1 MYSYSDFFAEKKFPT
16 FCKGCHHSIGFV
28 SVFRRRMNDCL
39 VAPSLS
45 VKHDCH
51 VTPSLWN
58 MIAPLPH
65 LCETRYSRCPI
76 SVKQDC
82 HFAPSVWNWIVTL
95 PLLCE
100 TGLSLCPFSVRH
112 NCPFAPS
119 LWNRIVALPHLCET
133 WKLRY
138 PVCVKHDCGVTPSLW
153 NIAALPWYLCGF
165 FLNACFVFSQVWLQI
180 SPNIPCN
187 PMLPFLIILTAN
199 QSQYYM

>member
-28 SVFRRRMNDCL
+28 SVFCRRMNDCL

-82 HFAPSVWNWIVTL
+82 HFAPSVWNRIVTL

-100 TGLSLCPFSVRH
+100 TGLSLCPFSVKH

-133 WKLRY
+133 GLSRY
-138 PVCVKHDCGVTPSLW
+138 PISVKHESCVTVSVWNMIVALLHLCETLPRYPDTCAGFSSMHALSFHKSDCKLVP
-153 NIAALPWYLCGF
+153 IFHVIQC
-165 FLNACFVFSQVWLQI
+165 FLS
-180 SPNIPCN
+180 S
-187 PMLPFLIILTAN
+187 
-199 QSQYYM
+199 